1 MDAHPS
7 WYVCSILLLA
17 TNNYITVNTKQV
29 LVSESNSSLLTM
41 SIENIP
47 RCILHHVICL
57 PFGHKQLH
65 GYSITVSIQVKEKY
79 DTVARLWKELPT
91 NEELMRRQA
100 LTEEQL
106 VRQTCLW
113 TTWCIVSKQCLN
125 SEQHT
130 LSLSL
135 SHTHTHTHT
144 HTQRNTRTR
153 RYVLNSRDLTSNTS
167 SSTSTTRISSSSS
180 GDANITDTTDSP
192 LTNSGG
198 NPMAELTEDEVSFC
212 TRFQLS
218 HEEVPL
224 PSWRAGRR
232 CSLLDRNRPL
242 SLTKSGKLFLTHRY
256 M

>member
-1 MDAHPS
+1 MWS
-7 WYVCSILLLA
+7 VCRLA
-17 TNNYITVNTKQV
+17 TNNFMGTLLLYPFRWRRSMT
-29 LVSESNSSLLTM
+29 LLLGYGRSSLPMRSWWEGKLSLKSSWWDKHVCGLHDALYPSNAWTAN
-41 SIENIP
+41 SI
-47 RCILHHVICL
+47 
-57 PFGHKQLH
+57 
-65 GYSITVSIQVKEKY
+65 
-79 DTVARLWKELPT
+79 
-91 NEELMRRQA
+91 
-100 LTEEQL
+100 
-106 VRQTCLW
+106 
-113 TTWCIVSKQCLN
+113 
-125 SEQHT
+125 